1 MTTPIALFV
10 CPQGRAGSN
19 SSGPWHARRRR
30 SGFFEQRR
38 TPSADEIHG
47 FAACPNGHRTGP
59 WQLLVTPSGQ
69 RNRGGRWQAAK
80 VSAYA
85 EPEQISDME
94 QSDDLMRLGVTG
106 WLGISRRLNCGAIS
120 VTDTAAADLEGIG
133 AAKNPPGHL
142 IWGAPVELSSTQ
154 GQTAASRMTTD
165 SNGLACDAPS
175 LPATPRNANC

>member
-1 MTTPIALFV
+1 V

-59 WQLLVTPSGQ
+59 WQLPVTPSGQ
-69 RNRGGRWQAAK
+69 RNRGGWWQAAK

-106 WLGISRRLNCGAIS
+106 WLGISRRLNCEAVS
-120 VTDTAAADLEGIG
+120 VTAVVADLEGIG

-142 IWGAPVELSSTQ
+142 IWGAPVGLRPTP
-154 GQTAASRMTTD
+154 G
-165 SNGLACDAPS
+165 SNCCEQDDYRL
-175 LPATPRNANC
+175 